1 MDVSLLAAY
10 RPKVAR
16 NHQLKIKNEKRN
28 AISKRL
34 RLARAM
40 HDPPLTQEGL
50 CEKLESNTGLEIHAS
65 TVAKI
70 ETDTRSVYDFEVIAL
85 AQVLN
90 VSNDWL
96 LGVSNDGGPV
106 TPQAVAEFP
115 RSQR

>member
-1 MDVSLLAAY
+1 MDVLRGAAY
-10 RPKVAR
+10 RPRVAR
-16 NHQLKIKNEKRN
+16 KNHLQRKNENRN

-50 CEKLESNTGLEIHAS
+50 CEKLQSKTGIELHAS

-70 ETDTRSVYDFEVIAL
+70 ETDVRSVYDFEVIAL

-90 VSNDWL
+90 VTNDWL
-96 LGVSNDGGPV
+96 LGVSNEGGPV
-106 TPQAVAEFP
+106 IPDTVADFTRTE
-115 RSQR
+115 Q